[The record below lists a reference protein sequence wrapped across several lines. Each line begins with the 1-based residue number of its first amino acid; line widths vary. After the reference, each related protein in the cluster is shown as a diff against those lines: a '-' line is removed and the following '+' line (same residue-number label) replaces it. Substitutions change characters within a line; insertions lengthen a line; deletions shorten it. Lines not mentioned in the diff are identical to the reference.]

1 MFWALWIG
9 SLSSAV
15 PGTGWTLIGGWL
27 GWAAALVAGYTSFAE
42 LINFTFGK
50 VILPEFPMSQIH
62 SMPRS

>member
-1 MFWALWIG
+1 
-9 SLSSAV
+9 V